1 MLWKILV
8 ADDEAM
14 ERNILKEILEEHIPD
29 VTVRTAADGL
39 SAVETA
45 TLWGADLAL
54 LDIEMPGMTGI
65 RAAAQIRAALP
76 KCQIIFL
83 TAYGR
88 FDYAQEALRLQVYDY
103 LLKPAEDEDVLLAVR
118 RALAKI
124 TPLEIVTPLPATPL
138 PATPQP
144 TAQSSATQSPA
155 SPKTASAPVVHVPL
169 PSLEDT
175 ASPTLPEK
183 NKKLL
188 LQVQQYLTEHYAQD
202 ISLEV
207 VADLLDFSPFYL
219 SKLFKNSFGIS
230 FIDYLTELR
239 LAAAKELLADPSLSA
254 KEIGER
260 VGYPNSNYFTKMF
273 KKKTGLTP
281 IEYRNSLR

>member
-1 MLWKILV
+1 MMWKILV

-14 ERNILKEILEEHIPD
+14 ERNILKEILEENLPN
-29 VTVRTAADGL
+29 VSVRCAPDGL

-45 TLWGADLAL
+45 TLWGAHLAL

-65 RAAAQIRAALP
+65 RAAAKIRAALP

-103 LLKPAEDEDVLLAVR
+103 LLKPAEDADILLAVR
-118 RALAKI
+118 RALDKI
-124 TPLEIVTPLPATPL
+124 SPLNLAVTPSAPFHTEHREVGTAQADKHLPAAPVQ
-138 PATPQP
+138 AFP
-144 TAQSSATQSPA
+144 TEDASPA
-155 SPKTASAPVVHVPL
+155 P
-169 PSLEDT
+169 D
-175 ASPTLPEK
+175 K
-183 NKKLL
+183 NRKLL
-188 LQVQQYLTEHYAQD
+188 LQVQSYLAAHYAQD

-207 VADLLDFSPFYL
+207 VAELLDFSPFYL
-219 SKLFKNSFGIS
+219 SKLFKNTFGTS

-239 LAAAKELLADPSLSA
+239 LNAAKELLSDPSLSA

-260 VGYPNSNYFTKMF
+260 VGYPNSNYFTKLF

>member
-1 MLWKILV
+1 MMWKILV

-14 ERNILKEILEEHIPD
+14 ERNILKEILEENLSN
-29 VTVRTAADGL
+29 VSVRCAADGL

-45 TLWGADLAL
+45 TLWGANLAL

-65 RAAAQIRAALP
+65 RAAAKIRAALP

-103 LLKPAEDEDVLLAVR
+103 LLKPAEDADILLAVR
-118 RALAKI
+118 RALDKI
-124 TPLEIVTPLPATPL
+124 SPLDLTAAPSASFHTELREAGTAQTDTRLPAAPVQ
-138 PATPQP
+138 AFP
-144 TAQSSATQSPA
+144 TEDTTPA
-155 SPKTASAPVVHVPL
+155 S
-169 PSLEDT
+169 D
-175 ASPTLPEK
+175 K
-183 NKKLL
+183 NRKLL
-188 LQVQQYLTEHYAQD
+188 LQVQNYLTEHYAQD
-202 ISLEV
+202 ISLEM
-207 VADLLDFSPFYL
+207 VAELLDFSPFYL
-219 SKLFKNSFGIS
+219 SKLFKNTFGTS

-239 LAAAKELLADPSLSA
+239 LSAAKELLSDPSLSA
-254 KEIGER
+254 KEIGEQ
-260 VGYPNSNYFTKMF
+260 VGYPNSNYFTKLF

>member
-14 ERNILKEILEEHIPD
+14 ERNVLKEILEEHIPD

-124 TPLEIVTPLPATPL
+124 TPLEITTPLPATP
-138 PATPQP
+138 PP
-144 TAQSSATQSPA
+144 TAQSSATPSTAQ
-155 SPKTASAPVVHVPL
+155 PKTESVPVVHVPL

-175 ASPTLPEK
+175 ASHTLPEK

-188 LQVQQYLTEHYAQD
+188 LQVQQYLTEHYAQE